1 MRIGDRARV
10 RSQNP
15 FAASDISE
23 PQPDVF
29 VVPSGDY
36 WREHPTTAYLIVEI
50 SRSSLRRDQG
60 PKTILYGLAE
70 VAEYW
75 IVNHVDD
82 VVEVYRDRHAGQW
95 RAVSRHHRGET
106 ITMLAFP
113 DVAIAVSAILPPR

>member
-1 MRIGDRARV
+1 M
-10 RSQNP
+10 
-15 FAASDISE
+15 
-23 PQPDVF
+23 
-29 VVPSGDY
+29 
-36 WREHPTTAYLIVEI
+36 IVEI

-75 IVNHVDD
+75 VVNHVDD